1 MALSLGEEP
10 GGAAHMAQDTA
21 RDGTTDSGTADKSTE
36 AAVCLWFPGLF
47 GSGRQDTLSCPS
59 VHRLDIG
66 LPARMLRNADAPG
79 HRPESL
85 PLHPEQMAALANE
98 FQLLA
103 KESAKGSGVLN
114 EAALGMECER
124 EETRARE
131 EREAFARLGE
141 TGENGPNGE
150 AGGAAAGQEGPDA
163 GLELARRRAQRTL
176 LLLWLEERANC
187 ELDELIQ
194 KVEQGLSRLD
204 AAFMADGRALPADAA
219 PLENATDPLARW
231 KTMLRNAFVLCPK
244 ESVFVLDVPVD
255 AAVAADAADAAQA
268 FEDAGSGAGAEGG
281 APAGIPDD
289 LLALFLRAGF
299 CSFAEGL
306 ARETGRAARGLEI
319 DPCELFGAEAAASCP
334 GSLRLVFFEGRA

>member
-1 MALSLGEEP
+1 
-10 GGAAHMAQDTA
+10 MAQDTA
-21 RDGTTDSGTADKSTE
+21 RDGTADKGTE
-36 AAVCLWFPGLF
+36 TAAYLWFPGLF
-47 GSGRQDTLSCPS
+47 GTGRRDALSCPS

-79 HRPESL
+79 HRPENL

-103 KESAKGSGVLN
+103 RESAKGSGVLN
-114 EAALGMECER
+114 EAALGMERER

-131 EREAFARLGE
+131 EREALARLGE
-141 TGENGPNGE
+141 TGANGPHGE
-150 AGGAAAGQEGPDA
+150 AGGAVAGQEGPDA

-194 KVEQGLSRLD
+194 RVEQGLLRLD

-231 KTMLRNAFVLCPK
+231 KTMLRNSFVLCPT

-255 AAVAADAADAAQA
+255 AAVGDAAGAVAQA
-268 FEDAGSGAGAEGG
+268 FEDAGAGADTEGRASAG
-281 APAGIPDD
+281 RAPAGIPDD
-289 LLALFLRAGF
+289 LLALFSRAGS
-299 CSFAEGL
+299 CPFAERL
-306 ARETGRAARGLEI
+306 ARETGRAARGLEM
-319 DPCELFGAEAAASCP
+319 DPRELFGAEAAASCP
-334 GSLRLVFFEGRA
+334 GPLRLVFFEGRA